1 LDEHVAAVYEMN
13 QEVWDRLTNA
23 LVDLGDGEID
33 WRPVPE
39 ANSIND
45 IVRHLRIEAEWHS
58 NSLRDGTPMP
68 TIAVPVS
75 REAVDAIP
83 LNFRANLAALTGHQ
97 SRYLADLHASTLEE
111 LKNRT
116 SMAYQDAAATRGKA
130 YLIAYHHAV
139 HMATH
144 CGQIRMLRNLYRTTK
159 GERALFVP
167 ANPTYPARPGA
178 VNRDKST

>member
-1 LDEHVAAVYEMN
+1 MDEHVAAIYEMN
-13 QEVWDRLTNA
+13 QDVWKRLEDA
-23 LVDLGDGEID
+23 LADLADEEID

-39 ANSIND
+39 SNSIND

-68 TIAVPVS
+68 TIAAPVS
-75 REAVDAIP
+75 RDAVDAIP

-97 SRYLADLHASTLEE
+97 ARYLANLHASTLED

-116 SMAYQDAAATRGKA
+116 SMAYQNAARGRN
-130 YLIAYHHAV
+130 YVIAYHHAV
-139 HMATH
+139 HLATH

-159 GERALFVP
+159 GKPALFVP
-167 ANPTYPARPGA
+167 TNPTYPARQ
-178 VNRDKST
+178 

>member
-1 LDEHVAAVYEMN
+1 MDEHVAAIYEMN
-13 QEVWDRLTNA
+13 QDVWKRLEDA
-23 LVDLGDGEID
+23 LADLADEEID

-39 ANSIND
+39 SNSIND

-68 TIAVPVS
+68 TIAAPVS
-75 REAVDAIP
+75 RDAVDAIP
-83 LNFRANLAALTGHQ
+83 LNFREN
-97 SRYLADLHASTLEE
+97 LHASTLED

-116 SMAYQDAAATRGKA
+116 SMAYQNAARGRD

-139 HMATH
+139 HLATH

-159 GERALFVP
+159 GEPALFVP
-167 ANPTYPARPGA
+167 TNPTYPARQ
-178 VNRDKST
+178 